1 MLDPGDIRWQSR
13 DAECEA
19 DRGRIAAV
27 QKSKSADFSSSGST
41 LPGEQVEVT
50 FQLGHRGR
58 VGVGG
63 HSSGTAFSVNGI
75 LQKGRLPLVFPPP
88 LGRDLQKRT
97 NRKKNLNVKL
107 LLIQVE
113 DGSRQSE
120 TGRSSSDTGKMLDS
134 LVYSP
139 FLVER

>member
-1 MLDPGDIRWQSR
+1 M
-13 DAECEA
+13 
-19 DRGRIAAV
+19 
-27 QKSKSADFSSSGST
+27 KSQSADFSSSGST
-41 LPGEQVEVT
+41 LPGKQVEVT

-97 NRKKNLNVKL
+97 NGKKNLSSSRRKNLNIKF

-120 TGRSSSDTGKMLDS
+120 TGRSSSGTGKMLDS